1 MAGTAPRT
9 SRPSTAAF
17 RTSGWASVSAPR
29 TPGPVLSEAMA
40 ARGGR
45 VVGGGS
51 RRCTTLTGPPPVPM
65 STFPPVS
72 DLEALAARVRE
83 ALPDIQVDRDA
94 FLRALAAHPEG
105 HGQAVELYLAFAC
118 AQGDA
123 WALGELERRLGSL
136 VGAAI
141 THLRPD
147 RVFVDEVHQRLR
159 QKLLLPREGQRPKLL
174 EYAGKGPLVQW
185 LRAVALREA
194 LNLLAQQ
201 RTGAPLESDTS
212 LLELPA
218 PGPDPEL
225 TLLKH
230 RYAPE
235 FKAALEAALRE
246 LPPRER
252 NFLRL
257 FFLEGLTVEQIARM
271 DGTHKSTVSRR
282 MASARESVLTQM
294 RRQLQERLA
303 LSVSEL
309 DSLVGQL
316 RSQLD
321 VSLARALE

>member
-1 MAGTAPRT
+1 MP
-9 SRPSTAAF
+9 P
-17 RTSGWASVSAPR
+17 
-29 TPGPVLSEAMA
+29 PGQPG
-40 ARGGR
+40 RGLE
-45 VVGGGS
+45 VGS
-51 RRCTTLTGPPPVPM
+51 RRCTTLTG
-65 STFPPVS
+65 SPPVS
-72 DLEALAARVRE
+72 MSPPSPLPGLEALAVRAQE
-83 ALPDIQVDRDA
+83 ALSGIQADREA
-94 FLRALAAHPEG
+94 FLRFLAARPEG
-105 HGQAVELYLAFAC
+105 HGQAVDLYLAFAC
-118 AQGDA
+118 AQADP
-123 WALGELERRLGSL
+123 WALGELERRLESV

-147 RVFVDEVHQRLR
+147 RVFVEEVHQRLR
-159 QKLLLPREGQRPKLL
+159 QKLLLSREGRPPKLL

-201 RTGAPLESDTS
+201 RAGAPLESGTV
-212 LLELPA
+212 LPELAA

-235 FKAALEAALRE
+235 FKAALEAALRG
-246 LPPRER
+246 LPARER

-257 FFLEGLTVEQIARM
+257 FFLESLTVEQIARM

-282 MASARESVLTQM
+282 MASARERVLTGM

-321 VSLARALE
+321 VSLAHALE

>member
-1 MAGTAPRT
+1 
-9 SRPSTAAF
+9 
-17 RTSGWASVSAPR
+17 
-29 TPGPVLSEAMA
+29 
-40 ARGGR
+40 
-45 VVGGGS
+45 
-51 RRCTTLTGPPPVPM
+51 M
-65 STFPPVS
+65 STRPPLPGL
-72 DLEALAARVRE
+72 DALAVRARE
-83 ALPDIQVDRDA
+83 ALPRIQTGLSD
-94 FLRALAAHPEG
+94 FLRFLAERPEG
-105 HGQAVELYLAFAC
+105 HGQAVDLYLAFAC
-118 AQGDA
+118 LQGDT
-123 WALGELERRLGSL
+123 WAMEELERRLQSL

-147 RVFVDEVHQRLR
+147 RIFVEEVHQRLR
-159 QKLLLPREGQRPKLL
+159 QKLLLPREGRPPKLR
-174 EYAGKGPLVQW
+174 EYAGKGPLAQW

-201 RTGAPLESDTS
+201 RAGAPAESSTA
-212 LLELPA
+212 LLEMAA

-246 LPPRER
+246 LPARER

-257 FFLEGLTVEQIARM
+257 FFLEGLAVEQIARL

-282 MASARESVLTQM
+282 MAGARERVLTEM
-294 RRQLQERLA
+294 RRQLRERLA

-321 VSLARALE
+321 VSLAHALE

>member
-1 MAGTAPRT
+1 
-9 SRPSTAAF
+9 
-17 RTSGWASVSAPR
+17 
-29 TPGPVLSEAMA
+29 
-40 ARGGR
+40 
-45 VVGGGS
+45 
-51 RRCTTLTGPPPVPM
+51 M
-65 STFPPVS
+65 STLPPS
-72 DLEALAARVRE
+72 LDLEALAVRARE
-83 ALPDIQVDRDA
+83 ALPDIQVDPAA
-94 FLRALAAHPEG
+94 FLRFLATRPEG
-105 HGQAVELYLAFAC
+105 QGQAEDLYLAFAC
-118 AQGDA
+118 ARGDA
-123 WALGELERRLGSL
+123 WAMGELERRLGSL

-159 QKLLLPREGQRPKLL
+159 QKLLLPREDRPPKLL
-174 EYAGKGPLVQW
+174 EYAGKGPLAQW

-194 LNLLAQQ
+194 LNLLAQG
-201 RTGAPLESDTS
+201 RAGAPLESDTA
-212 LLELPA
+212 LLELA
-218 PGPDPEL
+218 TPGPDPEL

-230 RYAPE
+230 RFAPE

-246 LPPRER
+246 LPARER

-282 MASARESVLTQM
+282 MASAREQVLGAM

-303 LSVSEL
+303 LSGSEL

>member
-1 MAGTAPRT
+1 MTGHLP
-9 SRPSTAAF
+9 
-17 RTSGWASVSAPR
+17 VS
-29 TPGPVLSEAMA
+29 
-40 ARGGR
+40 
-45 VVGGGS
+45 
-51 RRCTTLTGPPPVPM
+51 M
-65 STFPPVS
+65 STSVPLP
-72 DLEALAARVRE
+72 DLAALALRARD
-83 ALPDIQVDRDA
+83 ALPRIQTGWEA
-94 FLRALAAHPEG
+94 FPRFLAEHPEG
-105 HGQAVELYLAFAC
+105 HGQAVDLYLAFSC
-118 AQGDA
+118 LQGDA
-123 WALGELERRLGSL
+123 WAMGELERRLELL
-136 VGAAI
+136 VGAAV

-147 RVFVDEVHQRLR
+147 RAFVDEVHQRLR
-159 QKLLLPREGQRPKLL
+159 QKLLLPREGRPPKLR
-174 EYAGKGPLVQW
+174 EYAGKGSLVQW

-201 RTGAPLESDTS
+201 RAGAPLESGTA
-212 LLELPA
+212 LLELAA

-246 LPPRER
+246 LPTRER

-282 MASARESVLTQM
+282 MASAREQVLTGM

-303 LSVSEL
+303 LSLSEL

-316 RSQLD
+316 RSQLE
-321 VSLARALE
+321 VSLTHALE